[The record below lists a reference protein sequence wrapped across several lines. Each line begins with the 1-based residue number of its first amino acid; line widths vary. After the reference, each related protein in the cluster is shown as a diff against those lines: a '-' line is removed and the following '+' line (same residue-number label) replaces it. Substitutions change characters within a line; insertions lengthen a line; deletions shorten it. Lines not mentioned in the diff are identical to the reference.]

1 MGYSLA
7 MERAYFTVFFR
18 FALLPQFPC
27 LISSSDS
34 MAISVILAKPPM
46 VFIPGKYSCIISDG
60 VERGLP
66 VPGL

>member
-1 MGYSLA
+1 MRYSLA
-7 MERAYFTVFFR
+7 MSARISRYFSVS
-18 FALLPQFPC
+18 LPSLQFPC

-60 VERGLP
+60 VEQCLP
-66 VPGL
+66 VSGL